1 MMGYTILITGL
12 VLIVAAWACYQYP
25 NLINP
30 YGSLPPERK
39 ELVNI
44 EGLKKAVALIWGPTG
59 FLLVV
64 TATLQLLKVID
75 EDVCGVTLM
84 VLVFAMMVPLSIA
97 MKRYNAF
104 GRDQSKSNIRFV
116 RDEMPLGSDKSGKL
130 VKSAKAARIA
140 WGFAWV
146 IVVLATLTLA
156 LSFRPT
162 RITVGEE
169 TIKISGMYGREIPV
183 SDIVSVDL
191 LDEMPPI
198 AMRTN
203 GSDTGSQAKGHF
215 RFSNGD
221 KCMLFIHKKAPYIQL
236 RTTEDLYYLNYSDK
250 EKTVELFETLKELK
264 P

>member
-1 MMGYTILITGL
+1 MGYTVLATGL
-12 VLIVAAWACYQYP
+12 VLIVVAWACYQYP

-30 YGSLPPERK
+30 YGNLPPERK
-39 ELVNI
+39 ELVDI
-44 EGLKKAVALIWGPTG
+44 EGLKKACAIILGITG
-59 FLLVV
+59 FLLVI
-64 TATLQLLKVID
+64 TATLHMVKVID

-104 GRDQSKSNIRFV
+104 GRDR
-116 RDEMPLGSDKSGKL
+116 SGKL
-130 VKSAKAARIA
+130 VKSNNAARVA
-140 WGFAWV
+140 WCFAWV
-146 IVVLATLTLA
+146 VMVGAALVLA

-169 TIKISGMYGREIPV
+169 VVKISGMYGREIPV

-191 LDEMPPI
+191 LEEMPPI

-203 GSDTGSQAKGHF
+203 GSDTGNQAKGHF
-215 RFSNGD
+215 KFKNGE
-221 KCMLFIHKKAPYIQL
+221 KCMLFIHKQAPYIQL
-236 RTTEDLYYLNYSDK
+236 RTTNDLYYLNLSDK
-250 EKTVELFETLKELK
+250 EKTLELFETLKNLQ

>member
-1 MMGYTILITGL
+1 MGYTVLATGL
-12 VLIVAAWACYQYP
+12 VLIVTAWACYKYP

-30 YGSLPPERK
+30 YGNLPPERK
-39 ELVNI
+39 ELVDI
-44 EGLKKAVALIWGPTG
+44 EGLKKACAIILSATG

-64 TATLQLLKVID
+64 TAALHLTKVVD

-104 GRDQSKSNIRFV
+104 GRNQSNKM
-116 RDEMPLGSDKSGKL
+116 EKTGKT
-130 VKSAKAARIA
+130 ARIA

-146 IVVLATLTLA
+146 VMVFAAVMLA

-162 RITVGEE
+162 RISVGEE
-169 TIKISGMYGREIPV
+169 AIKISGMYGREIPF

-191 LDEMPPI
+191 IDEMPPI

-203 GSDTGSQAKGHF
+203 GSDTGNRLKGHF
-215 RFSNGD
+215 KLKGGE
-221 KCMLFIHKKAPYIQL
+221 KCILFIVKKAPYIEL
-236 RTTEDLYYLNYSDK
+236 RTTDALYYLNDNGR
-250 EKTVELFETLKELK
+250 EKTETLYRQIKELK

>member
-1 MMGYTILITGL
+1 MGYAVLITGL
-12 VLIVAAWACYQYP
+12 VLMVAAWACYQYP

-30 YGSLPPERK
+30 YGSLPLERK

-44 EGLKKAVALIWGPTG
+44 EGLKKACAIILGVAG

-64 TATLQLLKVID
+64 TATLHMMKVID

-84 VLVFAMMVPLSIA
+84 VLVFAMMVPLFIA

-146 IVVLATLTLA
+146 IMVIAALTLA

-169 TIKISGMYGREIPV
+169 AIKISGMYGREIPV

-203 GSDTGSQAKGHF
+203 GSDTGNQAKGHF
-215 RFSNGD
+215 RFSNGE

-236 RTTEDLYYLNYSDK
+236 RTTDNLYYLNYSDK
-250 EKTVELFETLKELK
+250 EKTVELFESLKELE

>member
-1 MMGYTILITGL
+1 MGYTVLATGL
-12 VLIVAAWACYQYP
+12 VLIVVAWLCYQYP

-30 YGSLPPERK
+30 YGNMSPERK
-39 ELVNI
+39 ELVDI
-44 EGLKKAVALIWGPTG
+44 VGLKKACAIILSATG

-64 TATLQLLKVID
+64 TATLHLTKVID

-104 GRDQSKSNIRFV
+104 GRYQSR
-116 RDEMPLGSDKSGKL
+116 SGKL
-130 VKSAKAARIA
+130 VTSARTSRIA

-146 IVVLATLTLA
+146 VLAGAALVLA

-162 RITVGEE
+162 KITVGEE
-169 TIKISGMYGREIPV
+169 VVKISGMYGREIPI

-203 GSDTGSQAKGHF
+203 GSDTGNRLKGHF
-215 RFSNGD
+215 KLKGGE
-221 KCMLFIHKKAPYIQL
+221 KCILFVVKKEPYIEL
-236 RTTEDLYYLNYSDK
+236 RTTDALYYINDNDR
-250 EKTVELFETLKELK
+250 EKTETLFQQLKQLK

>member
-1 MMGYTILITGL
+1 MGYTVLATGL
-12 VLIVAAWACYQYP
+12 VLIVVAWACYQYP

-30 YGSLPPERK
+30 YGNLPPERK
-39 ELVNI
+39 ELVDI
-44 EGLKKAVALIWGPTG
+44 EGLKKACAIILGITG
-59 FLLVV
+59 FLLVI
-64 TATLQLLKVID
+64 TATLHMVKVID

-104 GRDQSKSNIRFV
+104 GRNQSGFNKT
-116 RDEMPLGSDKSGKL
+116 G
-130 VKSAKAARIA
+130 KAAKIA
-140 WGFAWV
+140 WSFTWIV
-146 IVVLATLTLA
+146 LVFVVLVLA

-162 RITVGEE
+162 KITVGEE
-169 TIKISGMYGREIPV
+169 NVKISGLYGREIPIA
-183 SDIVSVDL
+183 DIVSVEL

-203 GSDTGSQAKGHF
+203 GSDTGRQAKGHF

-221 KCMLFIHKKAPYIQL
+221 HCMLFIHKQAPYIQM
-236 RTTEDLYYLNYSDK
+236 RTTNDLYYLNLSDK
-250 EKTVELFETLKELK
+250 EKTVELFETLKNLQ

>member
-1 MMGYTILITGL
+1 
-12 VLIVAAWACYQYP
+12 VLIVTAWACYQYP
-25 NLINP
+25 NIINP
-30 YGSLPPERK
+30 YGNLPPERK
-39 ELVNI
+39 ELVHI
-44 EGLKKAVALIWGPTG
+44 EGLKKACAIILGVTG

-64 TATLQLLKVID
+64 TAALHLTKVID

-104 GRDQSKSNIRFV
+104 GRDQSRSNIRFV
-116 RDEMPLGSDKSGKL
+116 RDEMSLGQDKSGKL
-130 VKSAKAARIA
+130 VKSGKAAQIA
-140 WGFAWV
+140 WGFTWV
-146 IVVLATLTLA
+146 VMIFAALSLA

-169 TIKISGMYGREIPV
+169 VVKISGMYGREIPA

-191 LDEMPPI
+191 LDAMPPI

-203 GSDTGSQAKGHF
+203 GSNTGNRLKGHF
-215 RFSNGD
+215 KLKSGE
-221 KCMLFIHKKAPYIQL
+221 KCMIFVVKQAPYIEL
-236 RTTEDLYYLNYSDK
+236 RTTDALYYLNADGK
-250 EKTVELFETLKELK
+250 EETEHLFQQLKQVK

>member
-1 MMGYTILITGL
+1 MGYTVLAAGL
-12 VLIVAAWACYQYP
+12 VLIVAAWACYKYP

-30 YGSLPPERK
+30 YGNMPPEQK
-39 ELVNI
+39 ELVDI
-44 EGLKKAVALIWGPTG
+44 EGLKKAVALILGPTG

-64 TATLQLLKVID
+64 VAALHLLKVID

-84 VLVFAMMVPLSIA
+84 ALVFAMMVPLSIA

-130 VKSAKAARIA
+130 MKSAKAARIA

-146 IVVLATLTLA
+146 VMVFAAVSLA

-183 SDIVSVDL
+183 TDIVSVDL

-203 GSDTGSQAKGHF
+203 GSDTGNQAKGHF
-215 RFSNGD
+215 KFKNGE

-236 RTTEDLYYLNYSDK
+236 RTTDNLYYLNLSDK
-250 EKTVELFETLKELK
+250 EKTVELYETIKNYQ

>member
-1 MMGYTILITGL
+1 MGYTVLAAGL
-12 VLIVAAWACYQYP
+12 VLIVTAWACYRYP

-30 YGSLPPERK
+30 YGNLPPERK
-39 ELVNI
+39 ELVDI
-44 EGLKKAVALIWGPTG
+44 EGLKKACAIILSATG

-64 TATLQLLKVID
+64 TAALHLTKVVD

-104 GRDQSKSNIRFV
+104 GRNQSNKM
-116 RDEMPLGSDKSGKL
+116 EKTGKT
-130 VKSAKAARIA
+130 ARIA

-146 IVVLATLTLA
+146 VMVFAAVMLA

-162 RITVGEE
+162 RISVGEE
-169 TIKISGMYGREIPV
+169 AIKISGMYGREIPF

-191 LDEMPPI
+191 IDEMPPI

-203 GSDTGSQAKGHF
+203 GSDTGNRLKGHF
-215 RFSNGD
+215 KLKGGE
-221 KCMLFIHKKAPYIQL
+221 KCILFIVKKAPYIEL
-236 RTTEDLYYLNYSDK
+236 RTTDALYYLNDNGR
-250 EKTVELFETLKELK
+250 EKTEALFQQLKQLK

>member
-1 MMGYTILITGL
+1 MGYTVLATGL
-12 VLIVAAWACYQYP
+12 VLIVVACACYQYP
-25 NLINP
+25 NIINP
-30 YGSLPPERK
+30 YGNLPPERK
-39 ELVNI
+39 ALVDI
-44 EGLKKAVALIWGPTG
+44 EGLKKACAIILGITG

-64 TATLQLLKVID
+64 TATLNLLKLID

-84 VLVFAMMVPLSIA
+84 VLVFAMMVPLTIA

-130 VKSAKAARIA
+130 VKSAKAAKIA

-146 IVVLATLTLA
+146 IMVFAALTLA

-203 GSDTGSQAKGHF
+203 GSDTGKQAKGHF
-215 RFSNGD
+215 RFSNGEH
-221 KCMLFIHKKAPYIQL
+221 CMLFIHKEAPFIQL
-236 RTTEDLYYLNYSDK
+236 RTTNELYYLNLSDK
-250 EKTVELFETLKELK
+250 EKTLELFETLKESQ

>member
-1 MMGYTILITGL
+1 MGYTLLITGL

-30 YGSLPPERK
+30 YGNMSPEQK

-44 EGLKKAVALIWGPTG
+44 EGLKKAVALILGPTG

-64 TATLQLLKVID
+64 TATLHLLKVID

-84 VLVFAMMVPLSIA
+84 VLVLAMMVPLSIA

-140 WGFAWV
+140 WGFALV
-146 IVVLATLTLA
+146 IVVLAALTLA

-203 GSDTGSQAKGHF
+203 GSDTGKQAKGHF
-215 RFSNGD
+215 RFSNGEH
-221 KCMLFIHKKAPYIQL
+221 CMLFIHKEAPFIQL
-236 RTTEDLYYLNYSDK
+236 RTTNELYYLNLSDK
-250 EKTVELFETLKELK
+250 EKTLELFETLKESQ

>member
-1 MMGYTILITGL
+1 MGYVVLATGL
-12 VLIVAAWACYQYP
+12 VLIVMAWLCYRYP
-25 NLINP
+25 NMINP
-30 YGSLPPERK
+30 YGNLSPERK
-39 ELVNI
+39 ALVDI
-44 EGLKKAVALIWGPTG
+44 EGLKKAVALILGPTG

-64 TATLQLLKVID
+64 IATLHLCKLID

-116 RDEMPLGSDKSGKL
+116 RDEMPLGRDKSGKL
-130 VKSAKAARIA
+130 DQSGRAAKMA

-146 IVVLATLTLA
+146 VMVGAAIVLA

-169 TIKISGMYGREIPV
+169 SIKISGMYGREIPV
-183 SDIVSVDL
+183 SDIVSVEL
-191 LDEMPPI
+191 VDEMPPI

-203 GSDTGSQAKGHF
+203 GSDTGNQAKGHF
-215 RFSNGD
+215 RFKNGE
-221 KCMLFIHKKAPYIQL
+221 KCMLFIHKQAPYIQM
-236 RTTEDLYYLNYSDK
+236 RTTDNLYYLNTNGK
-250 EKTVELFETLKELK
+250 EETESLYQQLKSMK

>member
-1 MMGYTILITGL
+1 MGYTVLATGL
-12 VLIVAAWACYQYP
+12 VLIVTAWACYKYP

-30 YGSLPPERK
+30 YGNLPPERK
-39 ELVNI
+39 ELVDI
-44 EGLKKAVALIWGPTG
+44 EGLKKACAIILSATG

-64 TATLQLLKVID
+64 TAALHLTKVVD

-104 GRDQSKSNIRFV
+104 GRNQSNKM
-116 RDEMPLGSDKSGKL
+116 EKTGKT
-130 VKSAKAARIA
+130 ARIA

-146 IVVLATLTLA
+146 VMVFAAVMLA

-162 RITVGEE
+162 RISVGEE
-169 TIKISGMYGREIPV
+169 AIKISGMYGREIPF

-191 LDEMPPI
+191 LEEMPRI
-198 AMRTN
+198 VSRIN
-203 GSDTGSQAKGHF
+203 GSDTGNRLKGHF
-215 RFSNGD
+215 RLKGGE
-221 KCMLFIHKKAPYIQL
+221 KCILFIVRKAPYIEM
-236 RTTEDLYYLNYSDK
+236 RTTDALYYLNDNDR
-250 EKTVELFETLKELK
+250 EKTETLYRQIKELK

>member
-1 MMGYTILITGL
+1 MGYTVLAVGL
-12 VLIVAAWACYQYP
+12 VLMVAAWACYQYP

-30 YGSLPPERK
+30 YGNMSPEQK

-44 EGLKKAVALIWGPTG
+44 EGLKKAVALILGPTG

-64 TATLQLLKVID
+64 TATLHLLKVID

-146 IVVLATLTLA
+146 IMVLAVLTLA

-169 TIKISGMYGREIPV
+169 TVKISGLYGREIPV

-203 GSDTGSQAKGHF
+203 GSDTGNQAKGHF

-250 EKTVELFETLKELK
+250 EKTVELFETLKELE

>member
-1 MMGYTILITGL
+1 MGYTVLATGL
-12 VLIVAAWACYQYP
+12 VLIVVAWLSYRYP
-25 NLINP
+25 NIINP
-30 YGSLPPERK
+30 YGNMSPEQK
-39 ELVNI
+39 ALVDI
-44 EGLKKAVALIWGPTG
+44 EGLKKAIALVLAPTG

-64 TATLQLLKVID
+64 TAALHLTKVID

-84 VLVFAMMVPLSIA
+84 VLGFAMMVPLSIA

-104 GRDQSKSNIRFV
+104 GRYQSR
-116 RDEMPLGSDKSGKL
+116 SGKL
-130 VKSAKAARIA
+130 VTSARTSRIA

-146 IVVLATLTLA
+146 VLAGAALVLA

-162 RITVGEE
+162 KITVGEE
-169 TIKISGMYGREIPV
+169 VVKISGMYGREIPI

-203 GSDTGSQAKGHF
+203 GSDTGNRLKGHF
-215 RFSNGD
+215 KLKGGE
-221 KCMLFIHKKAPYIQL
+221 KCILFVVKKEPYIEL
-236 RTTEDLYYLNYSDK
+236 RTTDALYYINDNDR
-250 EKTVELFETLKELK
+250 EKTETLFQQLKQLK

>member
-1 MMGYTILITGL
+1 M
-12 VLIVAAWACYQYP
+12 VAAWACYQYP
-25 NLINP
+25 NLMNP

-44 EGLKKAVALIWGPTG
+44 EGLKKACAIILGVAG

-64 TATLQLLKVID
+64 TAALHLMKVID

-104 GRDQSKSNIRFV
+104 GRNPSGSNIRFV

-130 VKSAKAARIA
+130 VKSARASKIV
-140 WGFAWV
+140 WGFTW
-146 IVVLATLTLA
+146 VVLAFAAFMLA
-156 LSFRPT
+156 LSFRAP

-169 TIKISGMYGREIPV
+169 TVKISGSYGREIPV

-191 LDEMPPI
+191 LDALPPI

-203 GSDTGSQAKGHF
+203 GSDTGNRLKGHF
-215 RFSNGD
+215 KLKNGE
-221 KCMLFIHKKAPYIQL
+221 KCLLFVKKQAPYIELHTADQ
-236 RTTEDLYYLNYSDK
+236 LYYLNADGK
-250 EKTVELFETLKELK
+250 EETEQLFQQLKQLE

>member
-1 MMGYTILITGL
+1 MGYTVLATGL
-12 VLIVAAWACYQYP
+12 VLIVVAWVCYQYP

-39 ELVNI
+39 ELVDI
-44 EGLKKAVALIWGPTG
+44 EGLKKACAIILGITG

-64 TATLQLLKVID
+64 TATLHLLKVID

-104 GRDQSKSNIRFV
+104 GRDRSNK
-116 RDEMPLGSDKSGKL
+116 MAKTG
-130 VKSAKAARIA
+130 KAAKIA

-146 IVVLATLTLA
+146 VIVFAAITLA

-169 TIKISGMYGREIPV
+169 TVKISGLYGREIPIV
-183 SDIVSVDL
+183 DIVSVDL
-191 LDEMPPI
+191 LDELPPI

-203 GSDTGSQAKGHF
+203 GSDTGNQAKGHF
-215 RFSNGD
+215 RFSNGES
-221 KCMLFIHKKAPYIQL
+221 CMLFIHKQAPYIQL
-236 RTTEDLYYLNYSDK
+236 RTTDELYYLNLSDE
-250 EKTVELFETLKELK
+250 EKTVALFETLKNLQ

>member
-1 MMGYTILITGL
+1 MGYVVLITGL

-30 YGSLPPERK
+30 YGNMSPEQK
-39 ELVNI
+39 ELVDI
-44 EGLKKAVALIWGPTG
+44 EGLKKACAIILGITG

-84 VLVFAMMVPLSIA
+84 VLVFAMMVPLTVA

-104 GRDQSKSNIRFV
+104 GRDQSRK
-116 RDEMPLGSDKSGKL
+116 MAKTG
-130 VKSAKAARIA
+130 KAARIA

-146 IVVLATLTLA
+146 VMVFAALTLA

-169 TIKISGMYGREIPV
+169 TVKISGLYGREIPV
-183 SDIVSVDL
+183 LDIVTVDL
-191 LDEMPPI
+191 LDELPPI

-203 GSDTGSQAKGHF
+203 GSDTGNQAKGHF
-215 RFSNGD
+215 RFKNGEH
-221 KCMLFIHKKAPYIQL
+221 CMLFIHKQAPYIQL
-236 RTTEDLYYLNYSDK
+236 RTTDELYYLNLSDK
-250 EKTVELFETLKELK
+250 EKTVELFETLKK
-264 P
+264 FQP

>member
-1 MMGYTILITGL
+1 MGYTVLATGL

-25 NLINP
+25 NIINP
-30 YGSLPPERK
+30 YGNLPSERK
-39 ELVNI
+39 ELVDI
-44 EGLKKAVALIWGPTG
+44 EGLKKACAIILGITG

-64 TATLQLLKVID
+64 SAALYMLKVID
-75 EDVCGVTLM
+75 EDICATLLM
-84 VLVFAMMVPLSIA
+84 VFAFAMLVPLFIA
-97 MKRYNAF
+97 MKRYNGF
-104 GRDQSKSNIRFV
+104 GRDS
-116 RDEMPLGSDKSGKL
+116 SGK
-130 VKSAKAARIA
+130 VSKYSRNSKIA
-140 WGFAWV
+140 LISTGV
-146 IVVLATLTLA
+146 SMLIVAIVLI

-169 TIKISGMYGREIPV
+169 TVKISGMYGREIPIA
-183 SDIVSVDL
+183 DIVSVEL

-236 RTTEDLYYLNYSDK
+236 RTSTDLYYLNLSDK
-250 EKTVELFETLKELK
+250 GKTVELFETLKKLQ

>member
-1 MMGYTILITGL
+1 MGYTVLATGL
-12 VLIVAAWACYQYP
+12 VLIVAAWACYRYP

-30 YGSLPPERK
+30 YGNMPPEQK

-44 EGLKKAVALIWGPTG
+44 EGLKKAVALIFAPTG

-64 TATLQLLKVID
+64 VATLHLLKVID

-116 RDEMPLGSDKSGKL
+116 RDEMPIGSDKSGKMM
-130 VKSAKAARIA
+130 KSAKAAKIA
-140 WGFAWV
+140 WGFAWA
-146 IVVLATLTLA
+146 VVVFAAISLAM
-156 LSFRPT
+156 SFRPT

-169 TIKISGMYGREIPV
+169 TIKISGLYGREIPV
-183 SDIVSVDL
+183 ADIVSVDL

-203 GSDTGSQAKGHF
+203 GSDTGKQAKGHF
-215 RFSNGD
+215 KFKNGE
-221 KCMLFIHKKAPYIQL
+221 KCMLFIHKQAPYIQL
-236 RTTEDLYYLNYSDK
+236 RTTTDLYYLNLSDK
-250 EKTVELFETLKELK
+250 EKTVELFETLKNLQ

>member
-1 MMGYTILITGL
+1 MGYTVLATGL
-12 VLIVAAWACYQYP
+12 VLIVVAWACYQYP
-25 NLINP
+25 NIINP
-30 YGSLPPERK
+30 YGNLPPERK
-39 ELVNI
+39 ALVDI
-44 EGLKKAVALIWGPTG
+44 EGLKKACAIILGITG

-64 TATLQLLKVID
+64 TATLNLLKLID
-75 EDVCGVTLM
+75 DDVCGVTLM
-84 VLVFAMMVPLSIA
+84 VVAFAMMVPLSIA

-130 VKSAKAARIA
+130 VKSAKAAIIA

-146 IVVLATLTLA
+146 IMVFAALTLA

>member
-1 MMGYTILITGL
+1 MGYTVLVTGL
-12 VLIVAAWACYQYP
+12 VLIVVAWACYQYP
-25 NLINP
+25 NIINP
-30 YGSLPPERK
+30 YGNLPPERK
-39 ELVNI
+39 ELVDI
-44 EGLKKAVALIWGPTG
+44 EGLKKACAIILGVTG

-64 TATLQLLKVID
+64 SATLHLLKVID

-84 VLVFAMMVPLSIA
+84 ALAFAMMVPLTIA

-146 IVVLATLTLA
+146 VMVFAAISLA

-162 RITVGEE
+162 KITVGEE
-169 TIKISGMYGREIPV
+169 NIRISGLYGREIPIA
-183 SDIVSVDL
+183 DIVSVEL

-203 GSDTGSQAKGHF
+203 GSDTGNQAKGHF
-215 RFSNGD
+215 RFSNGES
-221 KCMLFIHKKAPYIQL
+221 CMLFIHKEAPYIQL
-236 RTTEDLYYLNYSDK
+236 RTTKDLYYLNLSDK
-250 EKTVELFETLKELK
+250 EKTVELFETLKNLQ

>member
-1 MMGYTILITGL
+1 MGYTVLATGF
-12 VLIVAAWACYQYP
+12 VLIIVALASYRYP

-30 YGSLPPERK
+30 YGNLPPERK
-39 ELVNI
+39 ALVDI
-44 EGLKKAVALIWGPTG
+44 EGLKKAVAIICGVTG
-59 FLLVV
+59 SLLVI
-64 TATLQLLKVID
+64 TATLHLSKVID

-84 VLVFAMMVPLSIA
+84 VLTFAMMVPLSIA

-130 VKSAKAARIA
+130 VKSAKAAKIA

-146 IVVLATLTLA
+146 VMVLAAFFLA

-169 TIKISGMYGREIPV
+169 VVKISGMYGREIPV

-203 GSDTGSQAKGHF
+203 GSDTGNQAKGHF
-215 RFSNGD
+215 KFKNGE
-221 KCMLFIHKKAPYIQL
+221 KCMLFIHKEAPYIQL
-236 RTTEDLYYLNYSDK
+236 RTTTNLYYLNLSDK
-250 EKTVELFETLKELK
+250 EKTVELFEKLKNLQ

>member
-1 MMGYTILITGL
+1 MGYVVLAAGL

-25 NLINP
+25 NIINP
-30 YGSLPPERK
+30 YGGLPPERK
-39 ELVNI
+39 ELVDI
-44 EGLKKAVALIWGPTG
+44 EGLKKAVAIILSATG

-64 TATLQLLKVID
+64 TATLHLTKVID

-104 GRDQSKSNIRFV
+104 GRDQSGSNIRFV
-116 RDEMPLGSDKSGKL
+116 RDEMPLGRDKSGKL
-130 VKSAKAARIA
+130 EKSGKAAKIA
-140 WGFAWV
+140 WSFAWV
-146 IVVLATLTLA
+146 VMIFAALSLA

-169 TIKISGMYGREIPV
+169 VVKISGMYGREIPA

-191 LDEMPPI
+191 LDAMPPI

-203 GSDTGSQAKGHF
+203 GSNTGNRLKGHF
-215 RFSNGD
+215 KLKTGE
-221 KCMLFIHKKAPYIQL
+221 KCMVFIRKQAPYIEL
-236 RTTEDLYYLNYSDK
+236 RATDNLYYLNADNR
-250 EKTVELFETLKELK
+250 EETETLYQQLEQLK

>member
-1 MMGYTILITGL
+1 MGYTVLAVGL
-12 VLIVAAWACYQYP
+12 VLIVMAWLCYQYP
-25 NLINP
+25 NMINP
-30 YGSLPPERK
+30 YGGLPPERK
-39 ELVNI
+39 ALVNI
-44 EGLKKAVALIWGPTG
+44 EGLKKACAIILGVTG
-59 FLLVV
+59 FLMVV
-64 TATLQLLKVID
+64 AAALHLIKVID

-84 VLVFAMMVPLSIA
+84 VLAFAMMVPLSIA

-146 IVVLATLTLA
+146 IMVLAVLIMA

-169 TIKISGMYGREIPV
+169 TVKISGVYGREIPV
-183 SDIVSVDL
+183 TDIISVDL

-203 GSDTGSQAKGHF
+203 GSDTGNQAKGHF
-215 RFSNGD
+215 KFKNGE

-236 RTTEDLYYLNYSDK
+236 RTTTNLYYLNLSDK
-250 EKTVELFETLKELK
+250 EKTVELFESLKELE

>member
-1 MMGYTILITGL
+1 MGYTVLVTGL
-12 VLIVAAWACYQYP
+12 VLIVVAWACYQYP

-30 YGSLPPERK
+30 YGNMSPEQK

-44 EGLKKAVALIWGPTG
+44 EGLKKAVALILGPTG

-64 TATLQLLKVID
+64 MATLHLLKVID

-84 VLVFAMMVPLSIA
+84 AMVFAMMVPLTIA

-146 IVVLATLTLA
+146 VIVLAAVSLA

-162 RITVGEE
+162 KITVGEE
-169 TIKISGMYGREIPV
+169 NVKISGLYGREIPV
-183 SDIVSVDL
+183 SDIVSVEL

-203 GSDTGSQAKGHF
+203 GSDTGNQAKGHF
-215 RFSNGD
+215 RFSNGES
-221 KCMLFIHKKAPYIQL
+221 CMLFIHKQAPYIQL
-236 RTTEDLYYLNYSDK
+236 RTTNDLYYLNLSDK
-250 EKTVELFETLKELK
+250 EKTVELFETLKNLQ